1 MKKIHR
7 LNFALEEEQYEKLR
21 EIAYKT
27 RRSIADILRE
37 IIDKYLDKNSRD

>member
-21 EIAYKT
+21 ELAYKT

-37 IIDKYLDKNSRD
+37 AIDKLLKSEEK

>member
-21 EIAYKT
+21 ELAYKT

-37 IIDKYLDKNSRD
+37 IIDKYLNENSRD

>member
-21 EIAYKT
+21 SLAYKT

-37 IIDKYLDKNSRD
+37 IIDKLLNKNSRD